1 MADGT
6 GDWSNEIVFYV
17 NGKRVVARDAQPDE
31 FLIHYLRNSRL
42 CSTHSPLCSRSI
54 FTQLLCFSPI
64 HFQKHSPPDWH

>member
-54 FTQLLCFSPI
+54 FI
-64 HFQKHSPPDWH
+64 